1 MERKSSI
8 SVPCLFEQK
17 SEQNLLF
24 EKENNKQIELYT
36 VL

>member
-1 MERKSSI
+1 MERKSLI

-24 EKENNKQIELYT
+24 EKENNINK
-36 VL
+36 